1 MTAASKI
8 GTPARIPLGLQCA
21 VYATGA
27 FANSSSSLV
36 GVILPLWLVHLGAG
50 PAAIGFA
57 IGSRH
62 ILPLL
67 LSIHGGAM
75 MDRLGTRRVMIGF
88 AWIGAISPLLF
99 PLAPWLW
106 AIVILQTLGGISAS
120 MGWIGAQTLI
130 GQAMRGH
137 AVYAG
142 RLSFALRVAQL
153 VGPLL
158 AGVVWDAFGP
168 LASFVLMAC
177 WGVGLLVSS
186 TLLPAPLASG
196 RPKERLTASDVVPR
210 LSDYLRAF
218 GMLLMPGIAVVMVV
232 TYMRISAEA
241 MQMSFYTVYLNGTG
255 FSGTAIGTL
264 IAVSSIVG
272 TLGTLAVGW
281 ASRRIRPIWLLFHS
295 VIGSI
300 VFMSITPS
308 IPIYPVLMAIG
319 IARGIAMGLSQPLM
333 ISILFN
339 CVPSN
344 VQGTSV
350 GLRTTVNRAAAAITP
365 LAMGAVA
372 EVTDIATSFYLI
384 GGALLLAMAWA
395 AVAIRRNPAI
405 FGDTGEASA
414 LDPRS

>member
-1 MTAASKI
+1 
-8 GTPARIPLGLQCA
+8 

-57 IGSRH
+57 IGSRQ

-88 AWIGAISPLLF
+88 AWIGAIAPILY
-99 PLAPWLW
+99 PIAPWLW
-106 AIVILQTLGGISAS
+106 AIVILQTLCGLSAS
-120 MGWIGAQTLI
+120 MGWIGAQTMI

-142 RLSFALRVAQL
+142 RLSFTLRLAQL

-168 LASFVLMAC
+168 VAAFTLIAC
-177 WGVGLLVSS
+177 WGGGLLVSAA
-186 TLLPAPLASG
+186 LLPNSSSLHKPE
-196 RPKERLTASDVVPR
+196 ERVKARDVVPR

-218 GMLLMPGIAVVMVV
+218 EMLLLPGIAVVMVV

-255 FSGTAIGTL
+255 FSGTEIGAL
-264 IAVSSIVG
+264 IAVSAIIGS
-272 TLGTLAVGW
+272 LGTLAAGW
-281 ASRRIRPIWLLFHS
+281 ASRRVRPIWLLFYG
-295 VIGSI
+295 VVGSI
-300 VFMSITPS
+300 TFMAITPS
-308 IPIYPVLMAIG
+308 LPSYPFLMAIG

-339 CVPSN
+339 CVPPN

-365 LAMGAVA
+365 LAMGGVA
-372 EVTDIATSFYLI
+372 EFTGIATSFYLI
-384 GGALLLAMAWA
+384 GGALLAAMAWA
-395 AVAIRRNPAI
+395 AVAIRRNPAV
-405 FGDTGEASA
+405 FEDTNEPSA
-414 LDPRS
+414 LDPSSRPLRVRKTMDKSPP